1 MHADIRT
8 HTCTRTHTHTHTH
21 TQTHTH
27 THTHTRTH
35 TPTARARAHT
45 YAGTTAPR
53 GSWPARSV
61 QPVLPATAATS
72 RSTRPGRVRAALRLS
87 IRCPVCFSSS
97 LLACLLACGLLSRS
111 FACPASLGVASATAA
126 AGVSSRA
133 GGGTPACSASGALLS
148 ALAAIA
154 PGGAGA
160 ARRQQALLY
169 VVCQR

>member
-1 MHADIRT
+1 MHTDIRT
-8 HTCTRTHTHTHTH
+8 HTHHTHTPHMHTHTHTHTH
-21 TQTHTH
+21 TAH
-27 THTHTRTH
+27 
-35 TPTARARAHT
+35 ARAHT

-61 QPVLPATAATS
+61 RRVLAATAATS
-72 RSTRPGRVRAALRLS
+72 RSTRPGRVRAALRFS
-87 IRCPVCFSSS
+87 IRCPVCASSS
-97 LLACLLACGLLSRS
+97 FLPSFLACGLLSRS

-154 PGGAGA
+154 PGGACA

-169 VVCQR
+169 VVCPR